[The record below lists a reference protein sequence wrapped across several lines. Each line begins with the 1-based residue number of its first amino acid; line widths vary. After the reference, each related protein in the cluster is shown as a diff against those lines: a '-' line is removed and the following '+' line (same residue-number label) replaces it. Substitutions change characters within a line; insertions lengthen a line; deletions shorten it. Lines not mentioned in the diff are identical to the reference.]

1 MIIVLAVQLP
11 VDVDA
16 EGGLAPPEFGFSSGP
31 AGGGQQD
38 LLSWQAMRQVG
49 AGFWLTDSQVGPYP
63 NTVLSAHACF
73 TT

>member
-1 MIIVLAVQLP
+1 MQLP

-38 LLSWQAMRQVG
+38 MLLSWQAMRQVG
-49 AGFWLTDSQVGPYP
+49 AGFWLTDSQVGPALGA
-63 NTVLSAHACF
+63 TLSVHACF